1 MWASIISPNFGLTIF
16 SVLLMVQPQWT
27 SICCYS
33 RSSLYLP
40 PTFSSLCLNIILVEI
55 LSLSSLDK
63 TSRPTQ
69 CDHYA
74 LFGFYIRLIY
84 SSFLIFFS
92 LNFAILGLVIKI
104 RSLFL
109 AKYKLCHILFLCFLF
124 PQQNISSKKASTR
137 LVHILSQRIGES
149 NLKH

>member
-1 MWASIISPNFGLTIF
+1 MWASIISPNLGLTIF

-33 RSSLYLP
+33 RSSSNFFKPLLKHHLGRD
-40 PTFSSLCLNIILVEI
+40 TFSKLTGQDLKAYPMQSLCPLWILH
-55 LSLSSLDK
+55 
-63 TSRPTQ
+63 TTQ
-69 CDHYA
+69 L
-74 LFGFYIRLIY
+74 LFLFN
-84 SSFLIFFS
+84 FFS

-104 RSLFL
+104 GSLFL

-137 LVHILSQRIGES
+137 LVYILSQRIGES